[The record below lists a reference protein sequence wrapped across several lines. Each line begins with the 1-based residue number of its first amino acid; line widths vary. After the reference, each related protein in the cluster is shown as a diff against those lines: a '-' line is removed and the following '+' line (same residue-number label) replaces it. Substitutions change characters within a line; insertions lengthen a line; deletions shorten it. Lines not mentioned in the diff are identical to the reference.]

1 MNSYTYNRLTD
12 EELEDF
18 LSRVFVQLEPTLSQQ
33 MMSCAQELLE
43 YRSKIANGTL
53 IELPCKVG
61 DTIYTVEYSL
71 AENEWFVKEYT
82 VYGFSVDEDRIILY
96 INYDICVRANE
107 VYYTKAEAEAEL
119 VKLQGGNNDNND

>member
-1 MNSYTYNRLTD
+1 MVDYKRLTN

-18 LSRVFVQLEPTLSQQ
+18 LSRVFVQLEPTLSQS
-33 MMSCAQELLE
+33 MMSCAKELLE

-61 DTIYTVEYSL
+61 DTVYTVEYSRHSS
-71 AENEWFVKEYT
+71 EWFVKEYT
-82 VYGFSVDEDRIILY
+82 VYGFSINDGRVVLYVDF
-96 INYDICVRANE
+96 DICVRSNE

-119 VKLQGGNNDNND
+119 AKIRSNND